1 MFSRTFAAVIAAV
14 LLSLGLGACT
24 QKSSGPISKS
34 NLSTLLQQNGVSKN
48 FANCVR
54 DQMYPKLTDAQKKA
68 MNKNSPSKEDTA
80 AIHDLAAQA
89 GATCKA
95 PPHNLKP

>member
-34 NLSTLLQQNGVSKN
+34 DLSKLLQQNGLSKN
-48 FANCVR
+48 FANCVA
-54 DQMYPKLTDAQKKA
+54 DQTYPHLSASDKKA
-68 MNKNSPSKEDTA
+68 FNNNNPSKTA
-80 AIHDLAAQA
+80 TATVYDLATRA
-89 GATCKA
+89 GSTCKGKGLR
-95 PPHNLKP
+95 P

>member
-1 MFSRTFAAVIAAV
+1 MFSRTFAAVTVAV

-34 NLSTLLQQNGVSKN
+34 SLSSLLQQNGLSKN

-54 DQMYPKLTDAQKKA
+54 DQVYPKLSDAQKKA
-68 MNKNSPSKEDTA
+68 FNQNSPSKETTA
-80 AIHDLAAQA
+80 AIHDLAARA
-89 GATCKA
+89 GSTCKA
-95 PPHNLKP
+95 KGLNP